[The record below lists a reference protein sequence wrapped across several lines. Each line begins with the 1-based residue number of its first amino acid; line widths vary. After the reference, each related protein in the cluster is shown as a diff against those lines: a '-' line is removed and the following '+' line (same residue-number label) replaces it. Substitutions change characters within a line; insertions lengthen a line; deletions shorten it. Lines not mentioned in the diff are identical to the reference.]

1 MIMIY
6 KLTSIPDI
14 SLSKYQNMSVGGIE
28 GLKEYADDFLRQWQK
43 VSAIYDIEI
52 NYIVRFV
59 PESKKGNKLGCY
71 VVFKYEDERLSGYI
85 SNLMK
90 SSQLTDLYGI
100 VYLEENPFECSTF
113 KEKFVLKKCERKR
126 KYEVGNDDKI
136 DLFYV
141 ETWEANKNSRL
152 IDLYNTMQTF
162 NTEIVYR
169 VVLTGNM
176 LLYVVCQVQEK
187 QIQCYIYAI
196 ACGKIVMYHF

>member
-6 KLTSIPDI
+6 KFTSIPDI

-100 VYLEENPFECSTF
+100 VYLE
-113 KEKFVLKKCERKR
+113 L
-126 KYEVGNDDKI
+126 
-136 DLFYV
+136 
-141 ETWEANKNSRL
+141 
-152 IDLYNTMQTF
+152 
-162 NTEIVYR
+162 
-169 VVLTGNM
+169 
-176 LLYVVCQVQEK
+176 
-187 QIQCYIYAI
+187 
-196 ACGKIVMYHF
+196 